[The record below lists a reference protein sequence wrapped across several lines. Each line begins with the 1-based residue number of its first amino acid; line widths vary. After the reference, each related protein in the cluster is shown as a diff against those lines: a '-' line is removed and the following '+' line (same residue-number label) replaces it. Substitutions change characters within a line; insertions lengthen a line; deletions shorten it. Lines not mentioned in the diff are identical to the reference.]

1 LYFIKKTHPLVLAT
15 KLELLRLD
23 KKEKMTRADI
33 KSMLKLELIML
44 LDDNGFPPVVR
55 DEVYMEVFEQAEN
68 YKKFRL

>member
-1 LYFIKKTHPLVLAT
+1 
-15 KLELLRLD
+15 
-23 KKEKMTRADI
+23 MTRADI